1 MRHTVATLA
10 LAALAL
16 AALAQVDV
24 EGRLSDLG
32 TQRTARSLHVRRKM
46 DTPLPMAE
54 DGRHIRRPTLS

>member
-10 LAALAL
+10 LDTLAL

-32 TQRTARSLHVRRKM
+32 TQLNDLRKQLRAASSTA
-46 DTPLPMAE
+46 P
-54 DGRHIRRPTLS
+54 

>member
-10 LAALAL
+10 LATLAL

-32 TQRTARSLHVRRKM
+32 TQLNDLRKQLRAASSTA
-46 DTPLPMAE
+46 P
-54 DGRHIRRPTLS
+54 